1 MLTSSAVGAVSCV
14 GSKVSSCDSSSRRT
28 LHRLHV
34 RIGNA
39 GSPQPASQA
48 ETAKQINKTNLRENM
63 SPDCGRTTDIWKT
76 TNALRTV

>member
-1 MLTSSAVGAVSCV
+1 MLVVKSPRVIPPREEPCT
-14 GSKVSSCDSSSRRT
+14 D
-28 LHRLHV
+28 HRLQV
-34 RIGNA
+34 RNGNA
-39 GSPQPASQA
+39 GNSQPASQA